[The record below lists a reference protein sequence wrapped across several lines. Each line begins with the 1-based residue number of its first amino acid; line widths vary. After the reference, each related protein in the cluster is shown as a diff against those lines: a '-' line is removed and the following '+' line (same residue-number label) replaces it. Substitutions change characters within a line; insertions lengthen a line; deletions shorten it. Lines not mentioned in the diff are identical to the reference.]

1 MKIRQYFIT
10 FSYIFLVRKLRL
22 KVAQALGL
30 TWPFL
35 IEESEKRVLVLGR
48 KKETDHGIQLGIQ
61 QKNSRCPLFVA
72 RHLFCVEKKVD
83 NRGCVQYQYKSS
95 FTC

>member
-1 MKIRQYFIT
+1 MDVGVKIRQYFIT

-48 KKETDHGIQLGIQ
+48 KKETDHGIQLGI
-61 QKNSRCPLFVA
+61 S
-72 RHLFCVEKKVD
+72 KKLKVPAIC
-83 NRGCVQYQYKSS
+83 RAPS
-95 FTC
+95 FLR

>member
-1 MKIRQYFIT
+1 MDVGVKTRQYFIT

-35 IEESEKRVLVLGR
+35 IEESEKRVVRYL
-48 KKETDHGIQLGIQ
+48 
-61 QKNSRCPLFVA
+61 
-72 RHLFCVEKKVD
+72 
-83 NRGCVQYQYKSS
+83 
-95 FTC
+95 